1 MARYA
6 IDARASRLT
15 IHAYAGGM
23 LSVMGHDPS
32 VAARTF
38 AGEIRFAPDASDT
51 PGTSEAPDASGLH
64 LTIAAASLSVQN
76 EVSDKDR
83 RQMEQT
89 MHDEVLESAKFPEI
103 VFDASQARVE
113 TIGVGGGRFRVEV
126 NGHLSLHGVTR
137 AERVSGQIFEMGDTL
152 RVQGETTLRHSTYGL
167 KQATGAAG
175 TLKVKDE
182 LKIVFDLLARKAA

>member
-6 IDARASRLT
+6 IDARGSRLT

-23 LSVMGHDPS
+23 LSVMGHDPN

-38 AGEIRFAPDASDT
+38 AGEIRFAPDAL
-51 PGTSEAPDASGLH
+51 DASGLH
-64 LTIAAASLSVQN
+64 LTIATASLSVQN
-76 EVSDKDR
+76 EASDKDR

-103 VFDASQARVE
+103 VFDASLARVE
-113 TIGVGGGRFRVEV
+113 PVGDGGGRFRIEV
-126 NGHLSLHGVTR
+126 SGQLSLHGVTH

-175 TLKVKDE
+175 TLKLKDE